1 MTPWEGYQAGKVA
14 GCESYMRDM
23 YNVPAMAQMA
33 CRSWVLRAK
42 GWPVDDRTGD
52 ALRTLFRQGL
62 DVGAGGEAVE
72 A

>member
-1 MTPWEGYQAGKVA
+1 MTPWEAYQAGKVA
-14 GCESYMRDM
+14 GCESYMRDL
-23 YNVPAMAQMA
+23 YNSPVMARLA
-33 CRSWVLRAK
+33 CSSWVLRSK

-52 ALRTLFRQGL
+52 ALRMLFRQGW